1 MIFIRNKW
9 MNIGFDTAN
18 PDAIPPDQP
27 SDRLITIADVQ
38 LALDVAHVL
47 EGQGIPPSQA
57 SPPLVA
63 TAEEVLGEARELLAP
78 VALYTILPVRD
89 FEHQQVVLDGG
100 ATFSGPLVA
109 RALAG
114 AAEVAVAVCSIG
126 PALDERVSALF
137 AAGDPIR
144 ALALEGAGIAA
155 VEQLAAMVGIRICDA
170 ATARGWSVGMRASPG
185 QEGWPI
191 QQQRVLF
198 GLVPGEKIGVQLTSS
213 CLMLPC
219 KSVSFVVGLGPNL
232 RADTVPCDF
241 CSKRERCQWRA
252 QKPDNN

>member
-1 MIFIRNKW
+1 
-9 MNIGFDTAN
+9 MNTGFEGIELDDTPQARASGC
-18 PDAIPPDQP
+18 PII
-27 SDRLITIADVQ
+27 ITDFQ
-38 LALDVAHVL
+38 LSFEAEQVL

-57 SPPLVA
+57 SLPLIA
-63 TAEEVLGEARELLAP
+63 TAEEVLGEARELLVP
-78 VALYTILPVRD
+78 VAVYTILPVRD

-126 PALDERVSALF
+126 PALDEHVSALF

-144 ALALEGAGIAA
+144 AMALDGAGTAA
-155 VEQLAAMVGIRICDA
+155 VTQLTAMVGIRICDA

-198 GLVPGEKIGVQLTSS
+198 SLVPGQKIGVQLTSS
-213 CLMLPC
+213 CLMLPR
-219 KSVSFVVGLGPNL
+219 KSVSFVIGLGPDL
-232 RADTVPCDF
+232 RADSVPCDF

-252 QKPDNN
+252 QKRSTS

>member
-1 MIFIRNKW
+1 
-9 MNIGFDTAN
+9 MNIGFDAAD
-18 PDAIPPDQP
+18 PDAIPSDQP
-27 SDRLITIADVQ
+27 SDCLFTLTDVQ
-38 LALDVAHVL
+38 LSLDVAHVL
-47 EGQGIPPSQA
+47 EGQGIPPSHA

-63 TAEEVLGEARELLAP
+63 TAEAVLNEAQTLFAP
-78 VALYTILPVRD
+78 VALYTILPVRN
-89 FEHQQVVLDGG
+89 FEHRQIVLGGG
-100 ATFSGPLVA
+100 ATFSGPLVV

-114 AAEVAVAVCSIG
+114 AAEVAAAVCSIG

-137 AAGDPIR
+137 ATGDPIR
-144 ALALEGAGIAA
+144 ALALDGAGTAA
-155 VEQLAAMVGIRICDA
+155 VRQLAAMVGIRICDA

-213 CLMLPC
+213 CLMLPR
-219 KSVSFVVGLGPNL
+219 KSVSFVIGLGPDL
-232 RADTVPCDF
+232 GADAVPCDF

-252 QKPDNN
+252 QKSAAS

>member
-1 MIFIRNKW
+1 MTFIRNEW
-9 MNIGFDTAN
+9 MNIGFDTAD
-18 PDAIPPDQP
+18 PDAMLPDQP
-27 SDRLITIADVQ
+27 SGRLITIADVQ
-38 LALDVAHVL
+38 LSLDVAHVL
-47 EGQGIPPSQA
+47 EGQGIPSSQA

-63 TAEEVLGEARELLAP
+63 TAEEVLGEVQALLAP
-78 VALYTILPVRD
+78 RTLYTILPVRD
-89 FEHQQVVLDGG
+89 FGHQRVVLDSG

-144 ALALEGAGIAA
+144 AMALDGAGTAA
-155 VEQLAAMVGIRICDA
+155 VTQLTAMIGVRICDA

-198 GLVPGEKIGVQLTSS
+198 SLVPGERIGVQLTSS
-213 CLMLPC
+213 CLMLPQ
-219 KSVSFVVGLGPNL
+219 KSVSFVIGLGPDL
-232 RADTVPCDF
+232 RADSVPCDF

-252 QKPDNN
+252 QKPDTN

>member
-1 MIFIRNKW
+1 
-9 MNIGFDTAN
+9 MNIGFDTAD
-18 PDAIPPDQP
+18 PGAIPPDQP
-27 SDRLITIADVQ
+27 SDRLTTIADVQ
-38 LALDVAHVL
+38 LSLDVAHVL
-47 EGQGIPPSQA
+47 EGQGIPSSQA

-63 TAEEVLGEARELLAP
+63 TAEEVLGEVQELLAP
-78 VALYTILPVRD
+78 AALYTILAVRD
-89 FEHQQVVLDGG
+89 FEHRQVVLDGG

-114 AAEVAVAVCSIG
+114 AVEVAAAVCSIG

-144 ALALEGAGIAA
+144 AMALDGAGTAA
-155 VEQLAAMVGIRICDA
+155 VKQLAAMVGIRICDA

-213 CLMLPC
+213 CLMLPR
-219 KSVSFVVGLGPNL
+219 KSVSFVIGLGPDV
-232 RADTVPCDF
+232 RADSVPCDF

-252 QKPDNN
+252 QKPGTN